1 MENPK
6 CPKCKCKLEWFD
18 TTDSEGGIEE
28 SYLIETSVWGCNKCG
43 QEYVIQERALLTD
56 TQIIYFRKN

>member
-28 SYLIETSVWGCNKCG
+28 GYLIETSV
-43 QEYVIQERALLTD
+43 
-56 TQIIYFRKN
+56 